1 MISCVSFSIFLRV
14 CMRII
19 HAHTHTHLQ
28 NIFAEF
34 YATSISNNESENE
47 VSLDSD
53 SRAPKKATVKQTGH
67 DPEMVVLYLLI

>member
-1 MISCVSFSIFLRV
+1 MSFSIFLRV

-19 HAHTHTHLQ
+19 HTHSHTHLQ
-28 NIFAEF
+28 NIFAEL

-47 VSLDSD
+47 VSLDSG

>member
-1 MISCVSFSIFLRV
+1 MSEYAGSNKKIVLC
-14 CMRII
+14 
-19 HAHTHTHLQ
+19 HLQ
-28 NIFAEF
+28 NIFADL

-67 DPEMVVLYLLI
+67 DPEMVLLYLLI